1 MLQQDFLEG
10 RFGWWRQLSGGN
22 YYASVLQFFQ
32 AEKSIRLRNLV
43 KDGYTLKDVKVAFED
58 CEDEKNAELENPALL
73 FAEMIESF
81 DLSCLSKNDKPITYY
96 VAGYIARRLIKKTK
110 CTNCHILFSES
121 QEQITVEVDFNDAT
135 EDDKRRGKNSWTRLG
150 GKAS

>member
-43 KDGYTLKDVKVAFED
+43 KDGYTLKDIKVAFED
-58 CEDEKNAELENPALL
+58 CEDEKNAELENQALL

-81 DLSCLSKNDKPITYY
+81 DFSCLSKNDKPITYY
-96 VAGYIARRLIKKTK
+96 TL
-110 CTNCHILFSES
+110 
-121 QEQITVEVDFNDAT
+121 Q
-135 EDDKRRGKNSWTRLG
+135 
-150 GKAS
+150 